1 MIVKRDKSWRGY
13 YYIHEESG
21 LLLAH
26 DSRNYKFNIKY
37 SLEWLRKYRKNLTN
51 LTSTE
56 NDKNRKKNIE

>member
-1 MIVKRDKSWRGY
+1 MIVKRDKSRIGY

-21 LLLAH
+21 LILAH
-26 DSRNYKFNIKY
+26 DSWNYKFSIKY
-37 SLEWLRKYRKNLTN
+37 SLEWLRKHRKNLTN